1 MKQRQSNACKGR
13 ALAVIVADRLLHYIY
28 LKFQYE
34 SLWILLMDLLLF
46 VDFKGAAGTSLSS
59 QNKNLKKISSGQ
71 GWRFLLNIPLKSL
84 KLPEAKT

>member
-34 SLWILLMDLLLF
+34 SL
-46 VDFKGAAGTSLSS
+46 
-59 QNKNLKKISSGQ
+59 
-71 GWRFLLNIPLKSL
+71 
-84 KLPEAKT
+84 